1 MGTDKD
7 PRPARPDA
15 DPAATL
21 SVLCSDAALN
31 DPSLLGAAKSL
42 DHYLVHGYVHGTNA
56 IVIVIGKPAEP
67 SVGTRTAVTFTA
79 GPGVPDGPRSP
90 GTNWPVRQAFTLSRE
105 S

>member
-21 SVLCSDAALN
+21 SVLRSDAALN
-31 DPSLLGAAKSL
+31 DPSLLGAAEFL
-42 DHYLVHGYVHGTNA
+42 DQCLIRGYVHGTNA
-56 IVIVIGKPAEP
+56 IVIGKPAEP

-79 GPGVPDGPRSP
+79 GPGVPDGPRPP